1 MTSPIAEIVQD
12 ENEGSRFVVLFSQ
25 ISRFRFSTRLITHA
39 HARRRAPARPK
50 RRASIM
56 VPICCETDKL
66 TKAGPL
72 SVAVPTPHPFQSR
85 SLIQSYHRAQTHPES
100 RRHPPRHA
108 RAVVSLA
115 RCPAPIPWRLRRGC
129 RVPGSMRVP
138 KIVVAQMHA
147 VFRRDDSLVVVE
159 GHRTQGPADIVRAAR
174 RTGEVCTMT
183 QSASRLL

>member
-12 ENEGSRFVVLFSQ
+12 ENEGSRFVVLFCQ

-39 HARRRAPARPK
+39 HARRRAPAHPE
-50 RRASIM
+50 RRASWCPSAAK
-56 VPICCETDKL
+56 PINL
-66 TKAGPL
+66 LRLAPFRGG
-72 SVAVPTPHPFQSR
+72 ANPTPFQSR